1 MFETSMAKWRIL
13 TDIGARSLKNGA
25 RDNLATK
32 LTSTTNN
39 HNREFKAKSCKTVE
53 RIILAKHLHLIM
65 DSHALFGCKREII
78 DT

>member
-1 MFETSMAKWRIL
+1 MAKGRIL

-25 RDNLATK
+25 RDNLATINFN
-32 LTSTTNN
+32 S
-39 HNREFKAKSCKTVE
+39 EFKAKSSKTVAGL
-53 RIILAKHLHLIM
+53 ILAEQLHLIM